1 MPKTTTVELSEPII
15 THGGALRSVTF
26 REPTAAEYWRI
37 GEIRRYGNASGVIYA
52 VENEGALKSYIETC
66 LVDPKDPLALD
77 QIKSLKDGMKIK
89 EAISNFFM
97 SAELGSISTTSSD
110 SSSSIPNSA

>member
-1 MPKTTTVELSEPII
+1 MPKTTTIELSEPLI
-15 THGGALRSVTF
+15 THGGAFRSITF

-52 VENEGALKSYIETC
+52 VENEGAVKSYIEAC
-66 LVDPKDPLALD
+66 LVEPKDPLVLN

-89 EAISNFFM
+89 EAISDFFM
-97 SAELGSISTTSSD
+97 SAELGNISTTSSD
-110 SSSSIPNSA
+110 SSSSAPISA